1 MAMMGLWAFILYTGL
16 VDDIKQKNKTLETI
30 PSRFSLNKKQRSLF
44 LTSSVSST
52 RSLDWN
58 LKSKNILTNCQFIYG
73 QGKVYNRLLVWKF
86 KELCLWQPCLNKL
99 MHVEN

>member
-58 LKSKNILTNCQFIYG
+58 LETKNIWTNCQFSWS
-73 QGKVYNRLLVWKF
+73 GKSVQSTLSL
-86 KELCLWQPCLNKL
+86 EI
-99 MHVEN
+99 